1 MPWEFSAKNQGPRP
15 GPWIQSW
22 RPRWSLLRRMAW
34 SCYKGEQ
41 KRGLENEDNLDA
53 HNKPGWRPG
62 RVRDTKLEG
71 LHRHRPLQAWLCF
84 PGPWPCLWRKGAVKE
99 GCTPGEDSHV
109 TRTLWHIVF
118 FEAYTPASKKEITVS
133 FVGAELPKYPTKDQ
147 KQEAGTKT
155 SHQHSFEQSK
165 ALPRGYFTARGS

>member
-1 MPWEFSAKNQGPRP
+1 MPWGSLKNQGPRP

-22 RPRWSLLRRMAW
+22 RPRWSCSEEWPGVAT
-34 SCYKGEQ
+34 KGN
-41 KRGLENEDNLDA
+41 KRGWRMRTTWMPTTNQGGGRDVYGHKA
-53 HNKPGWRPG
+53 GGAPQTPAPPG
-62 RVRDTKLEG
+62 
-71 LHRHRPLQAWLCF
+71 WLCF

-109 TRTLWHIVF
+109 TRTLAAHCI

-147 KQEAGTKT
+147 KRRA
-155 SHQHSFEQSK
+155 F
-165 ALPRGYFTARGS
+165 